1 MHRYIADMHTHSEF
15 SHDSECK
22 IEDMCLAQIANGT
35 QIFAVTDHC
44 DIDRLNI
51 NDNFI
56 DIKKSCQQAKE
67 LNEKYGDKCMIL
79 SGVEVGELFW
89 HPEYTQTLYE
99 LYPYDVIIGSVHR
112 VKHKYTGGAYSLIDF
127 SRYTLDDIYD
137 FLDKYFNDVVRL
149 LDTTDFDILAHLTC
163 PLRYIVGKYKHNVD
177 MTRYVQIIGEILQT
191 IIDNG
196 IALEVN
202 TSTYSAMGEF
212 LPHSAIIKRY
222 YDMGGRLVTLG
233 SDAHISHNA
242 SQHFDKAIT
251 LLKQIG
257 FEGIYYY
264 KDRKPIKISI

>member
-1 MHRYIADMHTHSEF
+1 MLIADMHTHSEH
-15 SHDSECK
+15 SHDSRCK
-22 IEDMCLAQIANGT
+22 MEDMCLAQIQKGT
-35 QIFAVTDHC
+35 KIFAVTDHC
-44 DIDRLNI
+44 DIDRANI

-56 DIKKSCQQAKE
+56 AIKNSCQQAKK
-67 LNEKYGDKCMIL
+67 LNDKFGDKLLVL

-89 HPEYTQTLYE
+89 HPQYTQRLYS

-112 VKHKYTGGAYSLIDF
+112 VKHKYTDKPYSQIDF
-127 SRYTLDDIYD
+127 GKYTLDDIYE
-137 FLDKYFNDVVRL
+137 FLDIYFDDVKKL
-149 LDTTDFDILAHLTC
+149 LATTDFDILAHLTC
-163 PLRYIVGKYKHNVD
+163 PIRYIVGKYHIDVD
-177 MTRYVQIIGEILQT
+177 MSRYDQIIGEILQT

-202 TSTYSAMGEF
+202 TSTCSAMDEF
-212 LPHSAIIKRY
+212 LPHSTIIKRY
-222 YDMGGRLVTLG
+222 YDMGGRLITLG

-257 FEGIYYY
+257 FEGVYYY